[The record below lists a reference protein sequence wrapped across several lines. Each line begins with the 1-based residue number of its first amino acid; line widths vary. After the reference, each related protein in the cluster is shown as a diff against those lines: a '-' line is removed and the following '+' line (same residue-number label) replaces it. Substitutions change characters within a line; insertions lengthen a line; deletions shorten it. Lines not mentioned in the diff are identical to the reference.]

1 MKRFITFIL
10 LLVILCL
17 CWVKVTHLSELSTEA
32 YSEKMLS
39 SLSEDKEVYAHLH
52 VEGTNI
58 DYPVAQHPS
67 DDSYYLSHDINNQET
82 IYGAIFT
89 ERVNAKDFNDLATI
103 VYGHD
108 TRDGTMFGTLSYFAD
123 PDFFNKNKLVT
134 IQTQQEK
141 IFYEVFAAYSFTDEH
156 IFHTFHLENKA
167 SINEYFGKI
176 KEFSGQLNGNYR
188 ELVRKPSEKLLILST
203 CDAEDGGRRFVVHAI
218 ERKRNPL

>member
-1 MKRFITFIL
+1 
-10 LLVILCL
+10 
-17 CWVKVTHLSELSTEA
+17 
-32 YSEKMLS
+32 MLS

-123 PDFFNKNKLVT
+123 PVFFNKNKLVT

>member
-1 MKRFITFIL
+1 
-10 LLVILCL
+10 
-17 CWVKVTHLSELSTEA
+17 
-32 YSEKMLS
+32 MLS
-39 SLSEDKEVYAHLH
+39 SLNEDKEVYAHLH
-52 VEGTNI
+52 VEETNI

-103 VYGHD
+103 IYGHD
-108 TRDGTMFGTLSYFAD
+108 TRDGTMFGTLSYFTD

-176 KEFSGQLNGNYR
+176 KEFSGQFNGNYR

-218 ERKRNPL
+218 ERERNPL